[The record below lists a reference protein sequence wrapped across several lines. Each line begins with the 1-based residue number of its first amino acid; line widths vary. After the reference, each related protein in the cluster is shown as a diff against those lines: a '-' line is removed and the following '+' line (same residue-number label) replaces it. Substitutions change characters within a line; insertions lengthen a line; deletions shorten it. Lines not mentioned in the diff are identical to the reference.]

1 MSSPYSGSDTFVNPI
16 TIPDD
21 GDPAAMAIMGAAIEG
36 LVDCSVFLLSRVFP
50 NGVNLPLAM
59 LPFVSNAGDMSMVI
73 TSSGPAIQS
82 AGSPDDY
89 ITAPISLP
97 HGVVLQGIELVFVAN
112 ASHTASVPTGPQ
124 ILLKRHAL
132 AVGAAPGAASTVFSD
147 VYTYASQAIANNL
160 QVKIGSVSGTHTVDS
175 DGYAYFIV
183 VVDESGPDAFPG
195 NTYYAVR
202 IVYQPA

>member
-59 LPFVSNAGDMSMVI
+59 LPFVSN
-73 TSSGPAIQS
+73 
-82 AGSPDDY
+82 PDDY